1 MYDYAMGEAD
11 WLAHGLETEGE
22 KAGALTAGRLARDDV
37 VTCRLDDR
45 AGEVR
50 ERIDGS
56 PYGFG
61 LVTTAGGVLLG
72 RLRRSAL
79 DGDPAA
85 RAEDVMEAGPSTV
98 RPKMAADRL
107 ARRLDARDLKTAI
120 VTTPEGVLVGVIRR
134 RELEAALTEGSERPT
149 TA

>member
-1 MYDYAMGEAD
+1 VYDYAAGEID

-22 KAGALTAGRLARDDV
+22 TAGALTAGRLARDDV

-45 AGEVR
+45 VGEVH
-50 ERIDGS
+50 ERIDAS
-56 PYGFG
+56 PYGYG
-61 LVTTAGGVLLG
+61 LVTSAGGVLLG

-85 RAEDVMEAGPSTV
+85 RAEEVMEAGPSTV
-98 RPKMAADRL
+98 RPNMAADKL
-107 ARRLDARDLKTAI
+107 TTRLDARDLKGAI

-134 RELEAALTEGSERPT
+134 RELEAPLTHGSERPV

>member
-1 MYDYAMGEAD
+1 VYDYAAGEID

-22 KAGALTAGRLARDDV
+22 TAGALTAGRLARDDV
-37 VTCRLDDR
+37 VTCRLDERVGD
-45 AGEVR
+45 VR
-50 ERIDGS
+50 GRIDAS

-61 LVTTAGGVLLG
+61 LVTSAGGVLLG

-85 RAEDVMEAGPSTV
+85 RAADMMEAGPSTV
-98 RPKMAADRL
+98 RPNMAADKL
-107 ARRLDARDLKTAI
+107 ARRLDARHLKSAI
-120 VTTPEGVLVGVIRR
+120 VSTPGGVLVGVILH
-134 RELEAALTEGSERPT
+134 RELEAALTQGPERPI